1 MERQET
7 LEYVAEL
14 SQQLADLAREH
25 SRAVA
30 AALELAALLAL
41 EKLAPTR

>member
-1 MERQET
+1 MERQDI

-14 SQQLADLAREH
+14 SQQLADMAREH

-30 AALELAALLAL
+30 AALELAAVLAL
-41 EKLAPTR
+41 EKIASS